1 MEIKAALEELN
12 LYKKSQRKMA
22 YIKSRIAEL
31 RERSSSLGSSGTV
44 FVQGSRQKDDKI
56 VELLDKIQ
64 NLHNEL
70 LDEEIYNLCI
80 QNDIERKIYKLKEPY
95 CSVLRGYYTEGKNL
109 EKMAVELNYTF
120 DGIKSIKYR
129 GVKLYAELP
138 DKLREN
144 I

>member
-12 LYKKSQRKMA
+12 LYKKSKRKMM
-22 YIKSRIAEL
+22 YIKARIAEL
-31 RERSSSLGSSGTV
+31 RERSSSLGGGGIL
-44 FVQGSRQKDDKI
+44 FVQGSKSKDDKI
-56 VELLDKIQ
+56 IEVLDKIQ

-80 QNDIERKIYKLKEPY
+80 QNDIERKIYKLREPY